1 MPIISR
7 WYTHNVCT
15 SLITVIFV
23 YKDELEAKNLV
34 QKFVNQVIVSKNEIE
49 VSINQF
55 LDIDGGGGPYRFK
68 STAEKHKLK
77 APSSKLHEALSTWYA
92 CNESRDCLVT

>member
-55 LDIDGGGGPYRFK
+55 LDIDGGGGPYCFK
-68 STAEKHKLK
+68 STVDKHAIKESLK
-77 APSSKLHEALSTWYA
+77 ARPS
-92 CNESRDCLVT
+92 